1 MKRDFM
7 QVWAI
12 NKGPESFSYVHVL
25 FRLIYLA
32 TASKSQKGVDLRRWK
47 CTPREWEDSECERT
61 WMSVKDTSTEA
72 VRWFWLFFIT
82 RFLFLVPSVSTNNP
96 PFQQEADS
104 DLLLSPRQLRLR
116 PRPQPT
122 FPVICAGGTHLQQR
136 PIYHFVLGLCQKY
149 CGHVIVYHQWM
160 GGGGVQRWLSFSMR
174 TRICLVYP
182 RWLHGLYFGFS
193 AVFWSQTLLSS
204 ALCQFPMLGSKF
216 IFRHQN

>member
-1 MKRDFM
+1 MRRFR
-7 QVWAI
+7 VWTNVNVGQRYLYRSRKMVLIILHHSLSLPRAF
-12 NKGPESFSYVHVL
+12 SFHKQPTFSAGGW
-25 FRLIYLA
+25 FRL
-32 TASKSQKGVDLRRWK
+32 T
-47 CTPREWEDSECERT
+47 
-61 WMSVKDTSTEA
+61 
-72 VRWFWLFFIT
+72 
-82 RFLFLVPSVSTNNP
+82 
-96 PFQQEADS
+96 